1 MKIYVPSYGRAGE
14 ASTMDLIEDA
24 LIVVPDSQAQ
34 GYEEHYPNRVVSI
47 DDAKDGSVARK
58 CNGILDLVDD
68 GELFWM
74 IDDDLLRVH
83 RLKKEEEYSI
93 QEILESHWQAME
105 SFDITYGGFNLTS
118 DPIRYLEYQPFSIT
132 KPSYGAVCIRKL
144 PDVRYDEDLGRHEDA
159 DYFLQVMKA
168 GGKILR
174 DNRFFFEFEC
184 NKDSV
189 KSKQGGGIAGGE
201 DEFEEALQKLI
212 KRWGKWVKLKNGK
225 MNGVKTPRKGP

>member
-1 MKIYVPSYGRAGE
+1 MKIYVPSYGRAGT

-34 GYEEHYPNRVVSI
+34 GYEQHYPDRVVSI

-58 CNGILDLVDD
+58 RNGILDLVED

-74 IDDDLLRVH
+74 IDDDLLSVR
-83 RLKKEEEYSI
+83 RLKVGEEFEV
-93 QEILESHWQAME
+93 QQILESHYEAMQ
-105 SFDITYGGFNLTS
+105 SFGFSFGGFNLTS
-118 DPIRYLEYQPFSIT
+118 DPIRYLEYQPFSLT
-132 KPSYGAVCIRKL
+132 KPSYGAVCIRKM
-144 PDVRYDEDLGRHEDA
+144 PNVRYDEDLGRHEDA
-159 DYFLQVMKA
+159 DYFLQVLKA
-168 GGKILR
+168 DGRVFR

-189 KSKQGGGIAGGE
+189 KSKQGGGISGSE

-225 MNGVKTPRKGP
+225 MNGVKSPRVGA